1 MKGYIHFME
10 NKTFYL
16 RPYTVDWNNHESDS
30 LHLEYSYDKVNWYNL
45 NGNNGVLF
53 AKAGSGRMAEPQIVK
68 AADNKFM
75 IYAKDAEDSSKLFA
89 YETEDFITFS
99 DEEIKPVSEVPGYTE
114 AGATVEITEEILEK
128 LNKAYGKP
136 EPVVIESV
144 EDIEIEVKT
153 GEDVKL
159 PEKVKVTYSNGM
171 TEMKKAVWESVDTST
186 AGTKAVKGKV
196 SEHQYTNPLIYHRA
210 DPFVYKHTDG
220 NYYFVASHTDDE
232 HNLIGEYQYRYIFL
246 RKAATLEGLADGSG
260 EYEEKVV
267 FERGTVQ
274 GNNSPHIWAPEVHFI
289 NGEWYIYYTTC
300 ISEDDMWSIRPHALR
315 CKGNPMADEWEN
327 LGRIQ
332 TTTDDSIAFTDF
344 SLDHTVLQHNGE
356 LYFFW
361 AEKHPKIVG
370 ANVNV
375 GGDYDENAV
384 QVNSD
389 IYVAKMVNPWTIDS
403 SRICK
408 VVEPEYNWEVH
419 GFPVCEGPALL
430 VRNGKVF
437 MAYSASGT
445 DALYCIGLCTADEN
459 ADLLNPE
466 SWTKSPCP
474 VFQSSRATGQ
484 FGPGHNSFTY
494 DEDGNDVMVYH
505 ARQEER
511 YLVDPGYQPLY
522 DAGRNASV
530 TRVYWNPDGTPNFSV
545 PVPSGKGK
553 EIETEFTAT
562 VVVK

>member
-1 MKGYIHFME
+1 M
-10 NKTFYL
+10 
-16 RPYTVDWNNHESDS
+16 
-30 LHLEYSYDKVNWYNL
+30 
-45 NGNNGVLF
+45 
-53 AKAGSGRMAEPQIVK
+53 
-68 AADNKFM
+68 
-75 IYAKDAEDSSKLFA
+75 
-89 YETEDFITFS
+89 
-99 DEEIKPVSEVPGYTE
+99 
-114 AGATVEITEEILEK
+114 
-128 LNKAYGKP
+128 
-136 EPVVIESV
+136 
-144 EDIEIEVKT
+144 
-153 GEDVKL
+153 
-159 PEKVKVTYSNGM
+159 
-171 TEMKKAVWESVDTST
+171 
-186 AGTKAVKGKV
+186 
-196 SEHQYTNPLIYHRA
+196 
-210 DPFVYKHTDG
+210 YKHTDG
-220 NYYFVASHTDDE
+220 SYYFVASYTDQE

-246 RKAATLEGLADGSG
+246 RKASTIEGLADGSG
-260 EYEEKVV
+260 QYEEKVV

-274 GNNSPHIWAPEVHFI
+274 GNNSPHIWAPEIHFI
-289 NGEWYIYYTTC
+289 NGQWYIYYTTC
-300 ISEDDMWSIRPHALR
+300 INDDDMWSIRPHALR
-315 CKGNPMADEWEN
+315 CTGDPMKEQWEN

-361 AEKHPKIVG
+361 AEKHPEVVG
-370 ANVNV
+370 ANV

-403 SRICK
+403 SRICR
-408 VVEPEYNWEVH
+408 VVEPTYNWELH
-419 GFPVCEGPALL
+419 GFPVCEGPAIL
-430 VRNGKVF
+430 VRNGKIF

-445 DALYCIGLCTADEN
+445 DALYCMGLCTADEN
-459 ADLLNPE
+459 ADLLDPK

-530 TRVYWNPDGTPNFSV
+530 SRVYWNPDGTPNFSV

-553 EIETEFTAT
+553 DIETEVTAA

>member
-1 MKGYIHFME
+1 MK
-10 NKTFYL
+10 NTSFYL
-16 RPYTVDWNNHESDS
+16 RPYTVDWNNQESDS
-30 LHLEYSYDKVNWYNL
+30 VHLEYSYDKVNWYSL

-53 AKAGSGRMAEPQIVK
+53 AKSGSKRMAEPQIIKVS
-68 AADNKFM
+68 DDKFK
-75 IYAKDAEDSSKLFA
+75 IYAMDAENKDKSFV
-89 YETEDFITFS
+89 YETSDFITYG
-99 DEEIKPVSEVPGYTE
+99 DETVADTLSLADYNE
-114 AGATVEITEEILEK
+114 AGAAVEISEELLAK
-128 LNKAYGKP
+128 LNSVYGKP
-136 EPVVIESV
+136 EPVVIEKIEDVKV
-144 EDIEIEVKT
+144 EVNAGDA
-153 GEDVKL
+153 VKL
-159 PEKVKVTYSNGM
+159 PETVKVTYSNGM
-171 TEMKKAVWESVDTST
+171 TEMKKVSWEDADTST
-186 AGTKAVKGKV
+186 AGVKTVKGKV

-220 NYYFVASHTDDE
+220 NYYFVASYTDNE

-246 RKAATLEGLADGSG
+246 RKAATIEGLADGSG
-260 EYEEKVV
+260 QYEEKAV

-300 ISEDDMWSIRPHALR
+300 TSDEDMWSIRPHALR
-315 CKGNPMADEWEN
+315 CTGNPMEDEWEN
-327 LGRIQ
+327 LGRIK
-332 TTTDDSIAFTDF
+332 TTTEDSIAFTDF
-344 SLDHTVLQHNGE
+344 SLDHTVLQHRGE

-361 AEKHPKIVG
+361 AEKHPKVMG
-370 ANVNV
+370 ENVNV

-408 VVEPEYNWEVH
+408 VVEPAYNWELH
-419 GFPVCEGPALL
+419 GFPVCEGPAVL
-430 VRNGKVF
+430 VKNGKIF

-445 DALYCIGLCTADEN
+445 DALYCMGLCTADEN
-459 ADLLNPE
+459 ADLLDSA
-466 SWTKSPCP
+466 SWAKTPYP

-494 DEDGNDVMVYH
+494 DEDGNEVMVYH

-530 TRVYWNPDGTPNFSV
+530 SRVYWNPDGTPNFSV
-545 PVPSGKGK
+545 PIPSGKGK
-553 EIETEFTAT
+553 EIETELTAT

>member
-1 MKGYIHFME
+1 MNQKSY
-10 NKTFYL
+10 YV
-16 RPYTVDWNNHESDS
+16 RPYTMDWNNPESDS
-30 LHLEYSYDKVNWYNL
+30 LHLEYSYDMSQWYNL

-53 AKAGSGRMAEPQIVK
+53 AKGGSRRMQDPQIIKTSDGVYK
-68 AADNKFM
+68 
-75 IYAKDAEDSSKLFA
+75 IYAKDAVNTDKVFV
-89 YETEDFITFS
+89 YETEDFIRFG
-99 DEEIKPVSEVPGYTE
+99 EETI
-114 AGATVEITEEILEK
+114 VEISSLNDYDALCKQVEISKELMEK
-128 LNKAYGKP
+128 LHSVYGKP
-136 EPVVIESV
+136 EPVVIENVESV
-144 EDIEIEVKT
+144 TVNVPVGGT
-153 GEDVKL
+153 PNM

-171 TEMKKAVWESVDTST
+171 TEMKTAQWDAVDTAT
-186 AGTKAVKGKV
+186 AGEKIVKGKV
-196 SEHQYTNPLIYHRA
+196 VEHNYTNPLIYHRA

-246 RKAATLEGLADGSG
+246 RKAASIEDLADGSG
-260 EYEEKVV
+260 KYEEKVV

-274 GNNSPHIWAPEVHFI
+274 GNNSPHIWAPEVHYI
-289 NGEWYIYYTTC
+289 NGEWFIYYTTC

-315 CKGNPMADEWEN
+315 CKGDPMTEQWEN

-344 SLDHTVLQHNGE
+344 SLDHTVLQHRGE

-361 AEKHPKIVG
+361 AEKHPEVVG
-370 ANVNV
+370 ANV

-384 QVNSD
+384 QVNSN
-389 IYVAKMVNPWTIDS
+389 IYLAKMVNPWTIDS

-408 VVEPEYNWEVH
+408 VVEPVYNWELH
-419 GFPVCEGPALL
+419 GFPVCEGPAIL

-445 DALYCIGLCTADEN
+445 DSLYCMGLCMADEN
-459 ADLLNPE
+459 ADLLDIK
-466 SWTKSPCP
+466 SWTKLPYP

-484 FGPGHNSFTY
+484 FGPGHNSFTL

-530 TRVYWNPDGTPNFSV
+530 TRVYWDPNGMPNFSV
-545 PVPSGKGK
+545 PIPSGKGRD
-553 EIETEFTAT
+553 IETEFNGT
-562 VVVK
+562 VIVK